1 MWTHEPRSAAPGSA
15 VRSVALDVAFR
26 TDPGRDPEKQVNE
39 DACIEEE
46 TRFGRL
52 VVVAD
57 GMGGHAGGREASHL
71 AIRVIQDAFTRADA
85 AAVGRDVLAQ
95 AVREAN
101 RRIFTMTTPL
111 EEGGGGGRP
120 GSTVVTALVHE
131 DGIELAHV
139 GDSRAY
145 LVHAGQIFQLTK
157 DHSMVQR
164 LVDEGLLAPAE
175 AARHPEA
182 NKILRALG
190 IAEEVDVEVRPQP
203 AAYSAG
209 DVLVLCSDGLSDLV
223 SPGDIMAIAGGAP
236 PAQAAGQLVDLA
248 NARGGHDNIT
258 VAIVRTKESSA
269 GKREPVAP
277 TLVQTPA
284 PPTAGTV
291 MQIPPP
297 PRAPAVSESDRTPGR
312 GRMLVPAIAVVV
324 ALVGIAVAVV
334 VILMHNDRGGAHRNV
349 PHGFEP
355 LPAPTEHAPHVE
367 LSPMDPS
374 AMPVAPVPPSD
385 VDAAIEP
392 LSPPDA
398 GRRHRP

>member
-1 MWTHEPRSAAPGSA
+1 
-15 VRSVALDVAFR
+15 VKSVALEVAIR

-39 DACIEEE
+39 DAALEEE

-85 AAVGRDVLAQ
+85 ATPGRDVLAN
-95 AVREAN
+95 AIREAN
-101 RRIFTMTTPL
+101 RRVFTMTTPL

-120 GSTVVTALVHE
+120 GSTVVAALVHE
-131 DGIELAHV
+131 DGMEVAHV

-145 LVHAGQIFQLTK
+145 LVHTGQIFQLTK

-164 LVDEGLLAPAE
+164 LVDDGLLAPAE

-190 IAEEVDVEVRPQP
+190 IAEDVDVDVRPQP
-203 AAYSAG
+203 TQYSTG
-209 DVLVLCSDGLSDLV
+209 DVLLLCSDGLSDLV
-223 SPGDIMAIAGGAP
+223 SPGDILAIAGGAP

-258 VAIVRTKESSA
+258 VAVVRAKESSL

-277 TLVQTPA
+277 TLVQTPG
-284 PPTAGTV
+284 PPATGTV
-291 MQIPPP
+291 MQVPA
-297 PRAPAVSESDRTPGR
+297 PRPAMPSDADRMSAR
-312 GRMLVPAIAVVV
+312 GRTLVRAIAVAV

-334 VILMHNDRGGAHRNV
+334 VIVMHNDRGGAHRNV
-349 PHGFEP
+349 PHGIEP
-355 LPAPTEHAPHVE
+355 LPVPTEHAPHVE
-367 LSPMDPS
+367 LHPMDPTV
-374 AMPVAPVPPSD
+374 MPVPQPPSD

-398 GRRHRP
+398 GRRRRP